1 MLVVWMICP
10 RLTRLLC
17 VAWRQVGA
25 QLQELLLLSKPVGED
40 VLLVVTWRPKLSA
53 AASRADSGL
62 REHGMCTTQ
71 VPPTAPN
78 RHMPPTDP

>member
-1 MLVVWMICP
+1 M
-10 RLTRLLC
+10 
-17 VAWRQVGA
+17 GA

-71 VPPTAPN
+71 VPHSP
-78 RHMPPTDP
+78 

>member
-1 MLVVWMICP
+1 MI
-10 RLTRLLC
+10 RAGLTRLLC

-71 VPPTAPN
+71 VPPTAPD
-78 RHMPPTDP
+78 RPLTHPQQTP